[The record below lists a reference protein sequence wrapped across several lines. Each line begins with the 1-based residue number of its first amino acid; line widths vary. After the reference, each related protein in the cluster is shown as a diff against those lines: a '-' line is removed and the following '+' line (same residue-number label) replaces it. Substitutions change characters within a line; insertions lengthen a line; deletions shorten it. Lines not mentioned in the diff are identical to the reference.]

1 MHRFN
6 GRHRRQLLACSREN
20 FPIARVVE
28 GPSTRAAG
36 TPTSP
41 IVKPY
46 MSGCAQ
52 ASSVVVRACQEGSRS
67 ELLRLRMPTTRWH
80 PVPRGPRRP
89 HARRHAAERR
99 AAHTDRLHSAC
110 QSQRDIDPV
119 LRSPT
124 LPASASGRRGVQK
137 PLLERLPLSADTP
150 VSSAVH
156 EAVTALKPSWGDE
169 LEITEAIPWL
179 LDNGRPVSSTVI
191 TGYWKDTGNVTDMVE
206 VNRLALE
213 TIEPRLDGIVGRIW
227 AL

>member
-1 MHRFN
+1 
-6 GRHRRQLLACSREN
+6 
-20 FPIARVVE
+20 
-28 GPSTRAAG
+28 
-36 TPTSP
+36 
-41 IVKPY
+41 
-46 MSGCAQ
+46 
-52 ASSVVVRACQEGSRS
+52 
-67 ELLRLRMPTTRWH
+67 
-80 PVPRGPRRP
+80 
-89 HARRHAAERR
+89 
-99 AAHTDRLHSAC
+99 
-110 QSQRDIDPV
+110 
-119 LRSPT
+119 
-124 LPASASGRRGVQK
+124 VQK